1 MYPVCTSPSRA
12 PNHRLLLAAHGV
24 PAASPRSAA
33 GNCYGA
39 PQQKRAPLERNGIEA
54 EANSMSNA
62 DTDKVFSGSISKL
75 YETYL
80 VPLIF
85 EPYATDLV
93 NRLAS
98 RTLSRVLEIAAGT
111 GVVTRALAS
120 VLPERVPIVATDL
133 NQAMLD
139 QASVV
144 GTRRPVEW
152 RQADAMQLP
161 FADGMFDAVV
171 CQFGVMF
178 FPEKSKAFSEARRV
192 LRPGGVFIFNVWDRI
207 KENEFADTVTIA
219 LESLFPKDPP
229 RFMAR
234 TPHGY
239 YDRPTIERDLA
250 NGGFTK
256 TAQIETVA
264 ARSRAESSR
273 VPAIA
278 YCQGT
283 PLRNEIEAR
292 DASRLGEATDIAAEA
307 IAQRFG
313 RGAVDGKIQ
322 AHIVT
327 IEN

>member
-1 MYPVCTSPSRA
+1 M
-12 PNHRLLLAAHGV
+12 N
-24 PAASPRSAA
+24 
-33 GNCYGA
+33 
-39 PQQKRAPLERNGIEA
+39 
-54 EANSMSNA
+54 NA

-85 EPYATDLV
+85 EPYAMDLV

-98 RTLSRVLEIAAGT
+98 RTLSGVLEIAAGT

-120 VLPERVPIVATDL
+120 VLPAHTSIVATDL

-144 GTRRPVEW
+144 GTTRPVEW
-152 RQADAMQLP
+152 HQADAMQLP
-161 FADGMFDAVV
+161 FADGTFDAVL

-192 LRPGGVFIFNVWDRI
+192 LKPGGVFIFNVWDRI
-207 KENEFADTVTIA
+207 AENEFADTVTTA
-219 LESLFPKDPP
+219 LESVFPKDPP
-229 RFMAR
+229 RFLAH

-239 YDRPTIERDLA
+239 YDRTTIERDLA

-256 TAQIETVA
+256 SARIATVA
-264 ARSRAESSR
+264 TRSVAESSR

-292 DASRLGEATDIAAEA
+292 DASRLGEATDTAAEA

>member
-1 MYPVCTSPSRA
+1 
-12 PNHRLLLAAHGV
+12 
-24 PAASPRSAA
+24 
-33 GNCYGA
+33 
-39 PQQKRAPLERNGIEA
+39 
-54 EANSMSNA
+54 MS
-62 DTDKVFSGSISKL
+62 DTDKVFTGSIPKL
-75 YETYL
+75 YDTYL

-98 RTLSRVLEIAAGT
+98 RSVTRVLEIAAGT
-111 GVVTRALAS
+111 GVVTRALAAT
-120 VLPERVPIVATDL
+120 LPDRVSIVATDL

-144 GTRRPVEW
+144 GTKRAVEW

-161 FADGMFDAVV
+161 FPDGTFDAVV

-178 FPEKSKAFSEARRV
+178 FPDKSKAFAQARRV
-192 LRPGGVFIFNVWDRI
+192 LRPRGVFIFNVWDRI
-207 KENEFADTVTIA
+207 EENEFAGTVTTA
-219 LESLFPKDPP
+219 LASVFPKDPP

-239 YDRPTIERDLA
+239 HDRRTVERDLVA
-250 NGGFTK
+250 GGFT
-256 TAQIETVA
+256 APPRIDTVA
-264 ARSRAESSR
+264 ARSRATSAR
-273 VPAIA
+273 IPAIA

-283 PLRNEIEAR
+283 PLRNEIETR

-307 IAQRFG
+307 IAKRFG
-313 RGAVDGKIQ
+313 VGAVNGKIQ

-327 IEN
+327 IES